1 VVAVGIAVSVFGG
14 LSGVVYADFFQLV
27 LATLGTIL
35 LAVMAVIA
43 VGGLDVLVER
53 LGAMSSWPGKDL
65 SMLPAQLPLWD
76 MVTFIV
82 VGLGVATSGGYN
94 AQRLLACRDS
104 RHASGAQL
112 LHTILYY
119 ALMPWPWIIVAL
131 CSMVLIP
138 EIAKADAAY
147 PKMMMMV
154 LPSGLRG
161 LLIAAMLAAFL
172 STISTL
178 FNWGASYLMNDIFR
192 RFIKTDCSDRTY
204 VVISRVATL
213 LIATA
218 GAAVALTADSIQ
230 QLLVISYVL
239 GSGGFLINF
248 MQWMWW
254 RMNRFGAVAG
264 FLSGWV
270 VVIAMLLFK
279 AFDRP
284 MAWILNLPDGMAFS
298 TAESLTGARIALAI
312 VLVTIS
318 SVVVALL
325 TPPEPME
332 NLKKFLLKARPFSF
346 GWKPVIRALG
356 EPYDAVEDFWRT
368 MFSWLI
374 CLVSVFA
381 LIQGIGE
388 LLIGSRSIGCGLVV
402 LSGLTFWW
410 TYRRLQQDYKHELKA
425 YGRHP

>member
-1 VVAVGIAVSVFGG
+1 
-14 LSGVVYADFFQLV
+14 
-27 LATLGTIL
+27 
-35 LAVMAVIA
+35 
-43 VGGLDVLVER
+43 
-53 LGAMSSWPGKDL
+53 
-65 SMLPAQLPLWD
+65 
-76 MVTFIV
+76 
-82 VGLGVATSGGYN
+82 
-94 AQRLLACRDS
+94 
-104 RHASGAQL
+104 
-112 LHTILYY
+112 
-119 ALMPWPWIIVAL
+119 
-131 CSMVLIP
+131 
-138 EIAKADAAY
+138 
-147 PKMMMMV
+147 
-154 LPSGLRG
+154 
-161 LLIAAMLAAFL
+161 
-172 STISTL
+172 
-178 FNWGASYLMNDIFR
+178 MNDIFR

-218 GAAVALTADSIQ
+218 GAAVALMADSIQ

-284 MAWILNLPDGMAFS
+284 MAWLLNLPDGMAFS

-388 LLIGSRSIGCGLVV
+388 LLIGSRSIGCVLVA

-410 TYRRLQQDYKHELKA
+410 TYRRLQQDYAHELKA

>member
-1 VVAVGIAVSVFGG
+1 VGIAVSVFGG

-35 LAVMAVIA
+35 LGVMAVMA

-53 LGAMSSWPGKDL
+53 LGAMGSWAGKDL
-65 SMLPAQLPLWD
+65 SMMPAKLPLWD
-76 MVTFIV
+76 MITFIV

-154 LPSGLRG
+154 LPSGMRG

-178 FNWGASYLMNDIFR
+178 FNWGASYIMNDIFR
-192 RFIKTDCSDRTY
+192 RFIKQDCSERTY

-218 GAAVALTADSIQ
+218 GAVVALTADSIQ

-270 VVIAMLLFK
+270 VVIAMLFFK

-284 MAWILNLPDGMAFS
+284 MAWILNLPDTVPFS
-298 TAESLTGARIALAI
+298 TDESLTGARIALAI
-312 VLVTIS
+312 LLVTIS
-318 SVVVALL
+318 AVTVALL

-332 NLKKFLLKARPFSF
+332 SLKKFLLKARPFSF

-356 EPYDAVEDFWRT
+356 EPYDAVEDFGRT

-388 LLIGSRSIGCGLVV
+388 LLIGSRWIGCGLVV

-410 TYRRLQQDYKHELKA
+410 TYRRLQQDYAHELKS